1 MGVEIMS
8 DCGRTQRI
16 TPVSN
21 VTYYAALPFV
31 LDEDGNPVPGEAK
44 QAQSAHQALR
54 MAQAMASAQGACGAV
69 AFSRSGDP
77 IVGDF
82 EDAKILELFGL
93 TGDLPGA

>member
-1 MGVEIMS
+1 M
-8 DCGRTQRI
+8 
-16 TPVSN
+16 SN

-77 IVGDF
+77 VMGEF
-82 EDAKILELFGL
+82 EDAKILELFGQ